1 MANKER
7 TRWGSKCIVPIAVE
21 SATVINKGD
30 HVAVDGNYA
39 VPFNLMNDPGDA
51 AANREAAADHFWG
64 IAQAASA
71 AGETDP
77 INVDISNESVYDF
90 ELQTAATLSF
100 GAQLEPYSDGGACN
114 AQQVVAGT
122 TSQIA
127 ATVETITS
135 GTTVKGVMLQQKFKA
150 EQG

>member
-7 TRWGSKCIVPIAVE
+7 YRWGPQCIVSLAVE

-39 VPFNLMNDPGDA
+39 VQFSDMSDPGDA

-64 IAQAASA
+64 VALTASA
-71 AGETDP
+71 NGETDP
-77 INVDISNESVYDF
+77 VQVDISNESVYDF
-90 ELQTAATLSF
+90 ELEAAATLSF
-100 GAQLEPYSDGGACN
+100 GAQLEPYSDGGPCDD
-114 AQQVVAGT
+114 QTMVAGT